1 MWTCS
6 IVKMFLLDL
15 KKYDD
20 IFLSCSL
27 LSHSQ
32 HVRSFL
38 CLWGSEP
45 FLYFLMRIL
54 VNTACFSDLSES
66 KNWFFSPFIP
76 PSTQKQDQSY
86 LSSNTWD
93 QESVTFFLEDQ
104 TGTVFVS
111 VVHMTLILQLLNP
124 ALPLQNSHR
133 QSTDKWVCLLEGMA
147 RHHPNSATLAF
158 GLFLTERDRE
168 TANVGELSTL
178 APSAWEQ
185 GAHLLLW
192 RFTRALSCPTK
203 NWWLSTGVAPTWV
216 WKTFKNLI
224 FL

>member
-1 MWTCS
+1 VRHQLSVWLSFHYRYHISLAPIYNRLLSIPLFYLLLRQKKYCQFNYDTTFSIYCLQMWTCS

-66 KNWFFSPFIP
+66 KDWFFSPFIL

-93 QESVTFFLEDQ
+93 HESVTFFCRGLDRNRVRLCCPYDPHFATTQ
-104 TGTVFVS
+104 PCSSF
-111 VVHMTLILQLLNP
+111 
-124 ALPLQNSHR
+124 AK
-133 QSTDKWVCLLEGMA
+133 QS
-147 RHHPNSATLAF
+147 
-158 GLFLTERDRE
+158 
-168 TANVGELSTL
+168 
-178 APSAWEQ
+178 
-185 GAHLLLW
+185 
-192 RFTRALSCPTK
+192 
-203 NWWLSTGVAPTWV
+203 
-216 WKTFKNLI
+216 
-224 FL
+224 